1 MIIDGPES
9 LAKFKALLDGSY
21 WFDRDVRYDICGE
34 EDTGRVIGLT
44 KPDLLT
50 IRSHSKLSELPGHE
64 GELREVVCRA
74 LFVSETTR
82 PVLRLPTS

>member
-1 MIIDGPES
+1 MIIDSPES
-9 LAKFKALLDGSY
+9 FAKFKALLDGSY
-21 WFDRDVRYDICGE
+21 WFGRDVHYAICDE

-50 IRSHSKLSELPGHE
+50 IRSHSKLSELPGHK

-74 LFVSETTR
+74 LFVSETTH
-82 PVLRLPTS
+82 PVLLRPTS